1 MTMQFDPRHLESF
14 LAVAATR
21 SFTQAAR
28 RVGIGQPAVS
38 QHVRRLEET
47 VGRQLLV
54 RDTHMVELTVDGEA
68 MLGFARSILAAQEQA
83 AAYFTGERLSG
94 RLRLGL
100 ADDLALAGMPQI
112 LREFRA
118 ENPLVDLEL
127 TVDQSGTLARRLDQN
142 RLDLFLG
149 KRSLGDTRGELIR
162 REKMVW
168 VGLPTT
174 KLDRSR
180 PLPLVIYP
188 APSISRLQMEQALE
202 RGAVPW
208 RTVCLCRGVNG
219 LIAAVAAGV
228 GISAMARGL
237 IPAGLVELGPA
248 HRLPELGSV
257 DLVILSNPRAA
268 DKPSVKALSAML
280 LAGP

>member
-1 MTMQFDPRHLESF
+1 VQFDPRHLESF
-14 LAVAATR
+14 LAVATTR
-21 SFTQAAR
+21 SFTQGAR
-28 RVGIGQPAVS
+28 RRGIGQPAIS
-38 QHVRRLEET
+38 QHVRRLEAS

-54 RDTHMVELTVDGEA
+54 RDTHSVELTVDGEA
-68 MLGFARSILAAQEQA
+68 MVGFARSILAAQEQA

-118 ENPLVDLEL
+118 DNPLVDLEL
-127 TVDQSGTLARRLDQN
+127 TVDQSGTLNRRLDQN

-149 KRSLGDTRGELIR
+149 KRSVGDTRGELIR
-162 REKMVW
+162 RERLVW

-174 KLDRSR
+174 RVDRSR

-188 APSISRLQMEQALE
+188 APSISRLQIEQALE
-202 RGAVPW
+202 RAAIPW

-219 LIAAVAAGV
+219 LIAAVAGGV

-237 IPAGLVELGPA
+237 IPPGLVELGPV

-257 DLVILSNPRAA
+257 DLVLISNPRAA
-268 DKPSVKALSAML
+268 EKPSVKALSAML